1 MWVQMLKKI
10 QPKTP
15 APYTHLAVTEAWRNT
30 TQDKTPPAQVLTEM
44 HLSYCSVA
52 SA

>member
-30 TQDKTPPAQVLTEM
+30 TQEQRNDLGFNKLK
-44 HLSYCSVA
+44 YK
-52 SA
+52 